1 MKHWLTK
8 EEMGDGF
15 QHNEEEHKEF
25 EYNSLIDVA
34 EHEKN
39 TMRTTYIARD
49 IWTPQQRVQLRDL
62 LNELIENDQEELHN
76 AAVIDN
82 QYERN
87 SDES

>member
-15 QHNEEEHKEF
+15 QYNEKEHKEF

-39 TMRTTYIARD
+39 TMRTSYIARD
-49 IWTPQQRVQLRDL
+49 VWTLQQRIQMRDI
-62 LNELIENDQEELHN
+62 LNELIEEE
-76 AAVIDN
+76 DN
-82 QYERN
+82 E
-87 SDES
+87 

>member
-15 QHNEEEHKEF
+15 QYNEKEHKEF

-39 TMRTTYIARD
+39 TMRTSYIASDVWTLQQRIQMRD
-49 IWTPQQRVQLRDL
+49 I
-62 LNELIENDQEELHN
+62 LNELIEEE
-76 AAVIDN
+76 DN
-82 QYERN
+82 E
-87 SDES
+87 